1 MNILPARQPLEAEGE
16 RPTVIGL
23 HAGAGTPEQWRPL
36 AERLRLRYRVLTPDL
51 HGDAANR
58 AAGAHP
64 PLSLEAEA
72 ARIEPLLDAFPGPVY
87 LVGHDY
93 GAAVALKLAR
103 RRRERVAGLVLY
115 EPTPFGLLLADPG
128 SGYAA
133 LEIAVL
139 RRVLGRYV
147 ESGDWF
153 RAALRYVDHCSGADA
168 WQGLSAQERATI
180 AHRMPALCAQLDAQL
195 ADPTPLAGYA
205 RIDVP
210 VWLLTDVRTHA
221 ATVRIARLLAGA
233 LPRAEWRRIDGAD
246 RMGRARTPRRSTAR
260 SRGSSRNSKRAGT
273 AIRSRRSCS
282 GGRYSGVGLTHGKAP
297 RRYRCDPAPVLRR
310 LASSM
315 ASRVARGA
323 GTGRNRGRS
332 GGRRYRPIHKRV
344 I

>member
-23 HAGAGTPEQWRPL
+23 HAGAGSPEQWRPL
-36 AERLRLRYRVLTPDL
+36 GERLRLRYRVLTPDL
-51 HGDAANR
+51 HGDAASR

-64 PLSLEAEA
+64 SLSLEAEA

-153 RAALRYVDHCSGADA
+153 RGALRYVEHCSGADA
-168 WQGLSAQERATI
+168 WQGLSVQERATI

-233 LPRAEWRRIDGAD
+233 LPRAEWRRIEGAD
-246 RMGRARTPRRSTAR
+246 RMGQGSHPEAVDREIEGFLAQQQAGWHRDPEPTVVFGRPAFPYRHDARE
-260 SRGSSRNSKRAGT
+260 
-273 AIRSRRSCS
+273 
-282 GGRYSGVGLTHGKAP
+282 
-297 RRYRCDPAPVLRR
+297 
-310 LASSM
+310 
-315 ASRVARGA
+315 GA
-323 GTGRNRGRS
+323 EAAGRNRGRS
-332 GGRRYRPIHKRV
+332 GGRRYRPSTNGLSD
-344 I
+344 